1 MAVAQGI
8 KSRSKRQ
15 ELPFNVHVNSHEQKT
30 ISKCQHVRPLTRTE
44 EKKNPSS
51 GPFPQFLTGIFHSE
65 SGVVRH
71 ADEAP
76 SRSTVA
82 GANPESGNDHQ
93 GLEGVRGGHN

>member
-1 MAVAQGI
+1 MPT
-8 KSRSKRQ
+8 RQ
-15 ELPFNVHVNSHEQKT
+15 TSDEDGG
-30 ISKCQHVRPLTRTE
+30 
-44 EKKNPSS
+44 KKNPSS

-93 GLEGVRGGHN
+93 GLEDVRGGHN